1 MGGERRAQNV
11 KDGDTGRARKT
22 RQEKDEDKPCWPHV
36 LADVTVP
43 LLPGIPDSGRS
54 KTRPTRCSEWLAS
67 SVADAGCDCDP
78 TCNMYAS

>member
-43 LLPGIPDSGRS
+43 LLPGIPDSGSRF
-54 KTRPTRCSEWLAS
+54 KTRPPVLVR
-67 SVADAGCDCDP
+67 VFRKAGFF
-78 TCNMYAS
+78 SG